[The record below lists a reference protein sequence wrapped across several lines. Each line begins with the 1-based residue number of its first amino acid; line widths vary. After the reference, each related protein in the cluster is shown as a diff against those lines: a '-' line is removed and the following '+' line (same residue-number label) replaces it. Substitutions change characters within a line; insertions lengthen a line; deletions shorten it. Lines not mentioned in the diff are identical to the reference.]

1 MNLGRKAGAERRLRA
16 LVLDEDDA
24 ALRAVTRS
32 LEDAGFDVLCARDG
46 ATGLDLLL
54 GELLQLDVV
63 VADLHLPRRDARSLA
78 HLVRRAGGERDLAL
92 VVPALDATASLRDEL
107 VASGIDAVVDRRE
120 GPRAVATA
128 ALAAIAARASA

>member
-1 MNLGRKAGAERRLRA
+1 MLSSHEPGAERRLRA
-16 LVLDEDDA
+16 LVLDDDDA
-24 ALRAVTRS
+24 ALRAVRRS

-63 VADLHLPRRDARSLA
+63 VADLHLPQRDARALA
-78 HLVRRAGGERDLAL
+78 HLVRRAGGEQDLAL
-92 VVPALDATASLRDEL
+92 VVPALGATPMLRDEL
-107 VASGIDAVVDRRE
+107 VASGVDAVVDRRE
-120 GPRAVATA
+120 GPRAVAAA